1 MPLPAPVDDRP
12 LGRALRRGFFGACPN
27 CGRGRL
33 LQGYLRLRPTCPVC
47 GEDLSHARADDGPAY
62 LTILVVGHIV
72 APTLLAVFVHW
83 RPSPLLLMTFFAV
96 AAVSLSLALLPRF
109 KGMMVGIQWSRR
121 MHGFG
126 KAESHHV

>member
-1 MPLPAPVDDRP
+1 MTNTDLVEDRP
-12 LGRALRRGFFGACPN
+12 LGRALRRGFTGACPN

-62 LTILVVGHIV
+62 LTILIVGHV
-72 APTLLAVFVHW
+72 LAPTIVAVFVHW
-83 RPSPLLLMTFFAV
+83 RPSPLVLMSLFASG
-96 AAVSLSLALLPRF
+96 AVMLSLALLPRL
-109 KGMMVGIQWSRR
+109 KGMLVGIQWSRR

-126 KAESHHV
+126 GVEARDV